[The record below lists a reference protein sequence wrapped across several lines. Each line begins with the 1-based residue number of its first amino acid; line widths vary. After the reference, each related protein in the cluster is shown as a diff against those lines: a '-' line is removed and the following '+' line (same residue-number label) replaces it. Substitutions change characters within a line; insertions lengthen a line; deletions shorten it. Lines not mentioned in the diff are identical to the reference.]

1 MDPAGLRESPAG
13 YGEPLVEEKSGEES
27 VGDQTED
34 VNDDGREADGE
45 SEKTEIETENKD
57 SYRSI
62 CEEEKKTHGKR
73 PEEKLDP
80 RILEELE
87 HLNEASEEINKLEL
101 ELQEVRASHRR
112 IMSESVLKL
121 KTMNSELGSCIKK
134 ARPYYEARRKA
145 KEAQQETQKAAL
157 SFERAASMHLAAR
170 EMVHV
175 AEQGLTAVKTLD
187 PTWQEM
193 LNHAT
198 SKVNEAE
205 EERLKSE
212 HEHMRVTQQCQEAEA
227 HMQQLLKSLKRAI
240 IKSKPYFELKAQFND
255 TLEEHKSKILE
266 LEEHISKAKVNYS
279 STLRQLEQISEEI
292 HAQREQDQPKDKSNK
307 TYGGRSPPVGAETN
321 SSTETEGGASG
332 DYRPSDWVDGK
343 EGVANA
349 MEWVERHR
357 ISKWGEMETAEMKRS
372 DSNSLSSVSLQT
384 IISDLGKCDSVEH
397 LGHLSSDVSLSG
409 EEGEGTGGVRQTNV
423 DILEEFLKQHNR
435 SVSLS
440 SGQRLTMISIFSI

>member
-13 YGEPLVEEKSGEES
+13 SGESLEEKSGEES

-45 SEKTEIETENKD
+45 SEKIEMENKA

-62 CEEEKKTHGKR
+62 GEEERKTHGKL
-73 PEEKLDP
+73 PEDQLDP
-80 RILEELE
+80 RIPEELE
-87 HLNEASEEINKLEL
+87 HLNEAGKEINKLEL
-101 ELQEVRASHRR
+101 ELQEVRASHGR

-134 ARPYYEARRKA
+134 ARPYYEARNKA
-145 KEAQQETQKAAL
+145 KETQQETQKAVL

-175 AEQGLTAVKTLD
+175 AEQGLSAVKTLD

-205 EERLKSE
+205 EERLKCE
-212 HEHMRVTQQCQEAEA
+212 REHMRVTQQCQEAEA

-240 IKSKPYFELKAQFND
+240 VKSKPYFELKAQFND
-255 TLEEHKSKILE
+255 TLDEHKSKILE

-279 STLRQLEQISEEI
+279 STLHQLEQISVEI

-321 SSTETEGGASG
+321 SSTETEGEASG
-332 DYRPSDWVDGK
+332 DYRPSEWVDGK

-349 MEWVERHR
+349 
-357 ISKWGEMETAEMKRS
+357 IKLGKMETAVVKRS

-409 EEGEGTGGVRQTNV
+409 QEGEGTGCVRQTNV

-435 SVSLS
+435 SVSL
-440 SGQRLTMISIFSI
+440 